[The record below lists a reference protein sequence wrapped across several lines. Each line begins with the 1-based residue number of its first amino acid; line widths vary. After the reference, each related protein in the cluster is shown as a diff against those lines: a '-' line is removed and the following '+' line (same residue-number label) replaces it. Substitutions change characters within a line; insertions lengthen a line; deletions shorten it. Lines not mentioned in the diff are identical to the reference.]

1 MIEAAFN
8 FNNYG
13 TDKLIGLPL
22 QDLNGV
28 DVNTDDGSCIPRIYG
43 CLDESQ

>member
-13 TDKLIGLPL
+13 SNYLLG
-22 QDLNGV
+22 QDLTGINGV
-28 DVNTDDGSCIPRIYG
+28 DVIILVMGLAFPEFLVVQI
-43 CLDESQ
+43 L